1 MEAFYMP
8 IVMLRMHFN
17 NYVVC
22 WAMHSYYKEVFTRFS
37 ASRPLI
43 AGISALQPF
52 SSAFSASK

>member
-1 MEAFYMP
+1 MP
-8 IVMLRMHFN
+8 IYSHYVENAFN